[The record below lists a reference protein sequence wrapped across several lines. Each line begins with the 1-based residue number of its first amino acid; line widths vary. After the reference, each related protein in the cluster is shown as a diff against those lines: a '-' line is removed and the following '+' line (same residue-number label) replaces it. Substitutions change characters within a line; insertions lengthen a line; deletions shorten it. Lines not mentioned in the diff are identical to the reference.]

1 MKSIVQ
7 IVKTVITNI
16 LIALYQPFWYAV
28 VASVLLCFLYL
39 YAYHPVDTGNGLRSA
54 FKKWIEEF
62 KRSIFFRRLFLL
74 SFFTI
79 MILFQTLFNR
89 NMWANPLS
97 DVLGGWWIWDIV
109 NGEKKLT
116 TECFENLVLM
126 LPFTFFLF
134 LTFEEKLKRISM
146 KGIIGTGLNVNCV
159 PDRASSKG
167 RAIRQVEI
175 LSNKLLTTAFEASLE
190 CVTVM

>member
-54 FKKWIEEF
+54 FKTWIEEF

-79 MILFQTLFNR
+79 
-89 NMWANPLS
+89 S
-97 DVLGGWWIWDIV
+97 DLKEALVGYTTSDGVIVIQDEPIEYQIPPELLDKVNSHYDGKDLLEAIGGMLHQKYPDEEYRKQRCIDIY
-109 NGEKKLT
+109 GKL
-116 TECFENLVLM
+116 
-126 LPFTFFLF
+126 
-134 LTFEEKLKRISM
+134 I
-146 KGIIGTGLNVNCV
+146 
-159 PDRASSKG
+159 
-167 RAIRQVEI
+167 
-175 LSNKLLTTAFEASLE
+175 
-190 CVTVM
+190 